1 MSELTPEAVKSAMS
15 RFKVGR
21 RAPDIPK
28 EVNDDLEIIFKG
40 ARKYANPDMEAFHKA
55 LYEWFHSERPMSS
68 DVEKALVAAALGVT
82 EDEDP
87 LVVTSAD
94 GSQTYFRDR
103 TEDE

>member
-82 EDEDP
+82 EDDNIHLPRVAMTE
-87 LVVTSAD
+87 A
-94 GSQTYFRDR
+94 QRDV